1 MVKNRILMKDKNVLI
16 TGATGSLGYALTEKF
31 IAQGAN
37 LTLFS
42 RDEKKQYDMK
52 KIYPDCKYI
61 VGDVRNYHSIRDA
74 VRGMDIVVH
83 AASLKYVNISEL
95 QPYEYTTVN
104 VDGTINLVNAIL
116 EEGTVERC
124 VGIST
129 DKACLPVNAYGL
141 TKALLEK
148 IMLEANS
155 RQGGNT
161 IFNVA
166 RYGNVIGT
174 RGSVIPFWK
183 ERREQGLSLPITN
196 PDMTRF
202 FFTLGEAVELIEY
215 CLQAPAGVIVSK
227 AMGGVTLR
235 QLAEV
240 MQGDCEI
247 ELVGERPG
255 EKHHEMLLSED
266 EIKKSYKDSGMWIF
280 NPQDLPKDNEEFPSG
295 YSSQNA
301 YRMSNDE
308 IASMIGEFI

>member
-1 MVKNRILMKDKNVLI
+1 MYGKNVLI

-31 IAQGAN
+31 INQGAN
-37 LTLFS
+37 LTLYS
-42 RDEKKQYDMK
+42 RDEKKQYDMRK
-52 KIYPDCKYI
+52 VYPDCRYI

-74 VRGMDIVVH
+74 VRGIDIVIH

-116 EEGTVERC
+116 DEGTVERC

-148 IMLEANS
+148 IMLEANT

-183 ERREQGLSLPITN
+183 ERREQGKTLPITN

-202 FFTLGEAVELIEY
+202 FFTLEEAVELIEY
-215 CLQAPAGVIVSK
+215 CLSAPENVIVSK
-227 AMGGVTLR
+227 AMGGVTLM

-240 MQGDCEI
+240 MKGGSEI
-247 ELVGERPG
+247 EIVGERPG

-280 NPQDLPKDNEEFPSG
+280 NPSATPVENSEYPNG

-301 YRMSNDE
+301 YRMSNEE
-308 IASMIGEFI
+308 IASMIKEFI